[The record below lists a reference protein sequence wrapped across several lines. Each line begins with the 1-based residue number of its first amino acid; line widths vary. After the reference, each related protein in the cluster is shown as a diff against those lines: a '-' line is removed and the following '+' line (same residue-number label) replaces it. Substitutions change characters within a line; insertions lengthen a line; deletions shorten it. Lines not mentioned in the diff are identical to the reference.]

1 MRESLLGKTAMV
13 SRSERRQTYWALGLG
28 SDAKTSVAFRSA
40 KVALLSRSERQQ
52 RLSVMSTIWRLRGL
66 SSIEGVS
73 AGENGDGFAER
84 KETDVLGLG
93 AWERRENQCR
103 LSLRESSATFAER
116 KATKAFGQIYDM
128 EIEGVIKH

>member
-1 MRESLLGKTAMV
+1 MKN
-13 SRSERRQTYWALGLG
+13 
-28 SDAKTSVAFRSA
+28 DAA
-40 KVALLSRSERQQ
+40 
-52 RLSVMSTIWRLRGL
+52 
-66 SSIEGVS
+66 
-73 AGENGDGFAER
+73 FAER

-103 LSLRESSATFAER
+103 LSLRESCTTFAER

>member
-1 MRESLLGKTAMV
+1 
-13 SRSERRQTYWALGLG
+13 
-28 SDAKTSVAFRSA
+28 
-40 KVALLSRSERQQ
+40 
-52 RLSVMSTIWRLRGL
+52 MSTIWRLRGL
-66 SSIEGVS
+66 SSTEGVS
-73 AGENGDGFAER
+73 AGENDAAFAER

-103 LSLRESSATFAER
+103 LSLRESSAAFAER